1 MIRCIGPA
9 EFQARA
15 KTLRHDLFKHLS
27 IRASVYKQWF
37 EPDQKTVVEMEAGSV
52 PKSWEEFLEAGPRDQ
67 RLIDGLSLMA
77 AAKRY
82 GIHII
87 VVPFGYSNAQP
98 VGFGSPKAAKDPV
111 VLLLRS
117 GHVTL
122 GRRKE
127 EGQCCSCAFPLAP
140 QASLLRLGV

>member
-15 KTLRHDLFKHLS
+15 KTVTHDLLKHLS
-27 IRASVYKQWF
+27 KRASEYKQWF

-52 PKSWEEFLEAGPRDQ
+52 PKSWEEFLEASLRDK
-67 RLIDGLSLMA
+67 RWIDGLSLMA

-87 VVPFGYSNAQP
+87 VVPFRYSNAQP

-117 GHVTL
+117 GLHTL
-122 GRRKE
+122 SKRKE
-127 EGQCCSCAFPLAP
+127 EDQCCSCAFPVAP